1 MATTDLQVPLT
12 ADNINI
18 MCSEGV
24 GYAYSV
30 LAA

>member
-1 MATTDLQVPLT
+1 MATTDLHLT